1 MKPENDEDEEPE
13 VAIPEVLPVNLAPD
27 LADEV
32 EEMVDEVEERVDEV
46 EEIGNPPARVERRY
60 ATRHV
65 RGIVNNARMIDTR
78 SQEKRGSALLA
89 RFNEGRTHKR
99 HFGWTQ
105 EEMNF
110 ADEFANEYLIHA
122 VMIEEEDKID
132 AVHVSLKT
140 SRAEMNLNKAL
151 RHAKYAKQLYTS
163 AVDELK
169 KMQIKRSLR
178 EWVGEL
184 PEGAIVLPSR
194 MLRVLIMLADGEFD
208 KAKSR

>member
-1 MKPENDEDEEPE
+1 
-13 VAIPEVLPVNLAPD
+13 
-27 LADEV
+27 
-32 EEMVDEVEERVDEV
+32 
-46 EEIGNPPARVERRY
+46 
-60 ATRHV
+60 
-65 RGIVNNARMIDTR
+65 
-78 SQEKRGSALLA
+78 
-89 RFNEGRTHKR
+89 
-99 HFGWTQ
+99 
-105 EEMNF
+105 MNF

-122 VMIEEEDKID
+122 VMIEEEDKTD

-194 MLRVLIMLADGEFD
+194 MLCVLEMLADGEFD